1 MKRVLSG
8 LVVIMVFSLQGVA
21 AAGTWDTR
29 CLMCHKDGNTMKAPT
44 KAALL
49 EKYKTPD
56 AFKKAAIASKS
67 PMMKNFQKDDL
78 LNKAVKDLYK

>member
-1 MKRVLSG
+1 MKKILSG
-8 LVVIMVFSLQGVA
+8 IVFIMVFSLHGVT
-21 AAGTWDTR
+21 AAGTWNTK
-29 CLMCHKDGNTMKAPT
+29 CIMCHKDGNTMKAPT

-56 AFKKAAIASKS
+56 AFKKAAKASKN

-78 LNKAVKDLYK
+78 LNEAVMDLYK